1 MGAAELRSL
10 RRRGGFSMVF
20 QDPLSHLN
28 PTHAHR
34 PRRSPKRC
42 ARAST
47 GTRRATRVAELLR
60 EVGLPDAA
68 RVRRARYPHE
78 LSGGMRQRVLI
89 AIALASEPRLL
100 FADEPTTSLDATVQL
115 QVLET
120 LRRLHRERNMALRD
134 HHPRSRPG
142 RRALRPGLCHDR
154 RSVRRRR
161 RRVHPVRLAATP
173 LHRQAHRRGA
183 AAPAARRPCMTP
195 ILSGRAVTKSF
206 VGARRQGWRRETI
219 RAVDAVDLDVHEGET
234 LAVVGESG
242 SGKSTLARVLLGLS
256 APTSGEVLF
265 RGRPTTALTRQ
276 DRHVFRREIQPV
288 FQDPAAS
295 LNPRMRIETTLAHV
309 LLRHRLATAQTLR
322 TVIIA
327 QLEAVGLVPGDH
339 YLGRYPH
346 ELSGGQQ
353 QRVAIARALAVRPK
367 LLIADEPLSSL
378 DMSVQAQVLD
388 LLIELRRRFHLGLV
402 LISHDLNVVE
412 TIADRIAVM
421 NLGKIVETG
430 ATVDV
435 MRCPQHVYT
444 RTLLNARLVAD
455 PRLARRQ
462 RMNQ

>member
-1 MGAAELRSL
+1 
-10 RRRGGFSMVF
+10 
-20 QDPLSHLN
+20 
-28 PTHAHR
+28 
-34 PRRSPKRC
+34 
-42 ARAST
+42 
-47 GTRRATRVAELLR
+47 
-60 EVGLPDAA
+60 
-68 RVRRARYPHE
+68 
-78 LSGGMRQRVLI
+78 
-89 AIALASEPRLL
+89 
-100 FADEPTTSLDATVQL
+100 
-115 QVLET
+115 
-120 LRRLHRERNMALRD
+120 
-134 HHPRSRPG
+134 
-142 RRALRPGLCHDR
+142 
-154 RSVRRRR
+154 
-161 RRVHPVRLAATP
+161 
-173 LHRQAHRRGA
+173 
-183 AAPAARRPCMTP
+183 MTP
-195 ILSGRAVTKSF
+195 ILSARAVTKSF
-206 VGARRQGWRRETI
+206 IGGRRQGWRRETI

-256 APTSGEVLF
+256 APTSGDVLF
-265 RGRPTTALTRQ
+265 RGRTPTALTRQ

-322 TVIIA
+322 AVIIA

-421 NLGKIVETG
+421 YLGKIVETG
-430 ATVDV
+430 ATVEV
-435 MRCPQHVYT
+435 MRRPQHAYT

-462 RMNQ
+462 RMNEGIDHG